1 MYKLIKEQIENDDY
15 KLEAMLDKIYTLYA
29 KNKLTKEKME
39 ELETYA
45 REKANPKNSYA
56 PLQEQIENIYNELA
70 NIKSR
75 LNNLEQAGTE
85 EPTEPEPVDEYPEYI
100 QPTGAHDAYKMGDK
114 ITFEGEHYTCNM
126 NGCVWSPK
134 EYPNAW
140 IKE

>member
-56 PLQEQIENIYNELA
+56 PLQE
-70 NIKSR
+70 
-75 LNNLEQAGTE
+75 
-85 EPTEPEPVDEYPEYI
+85 
-100 QPTGAHDAYKMGDK
+100 
-114 ITFEGEHYTCNM
+114 
-126 NGCVWSPK
+126 
-134 EYPNAW
+134 
-140 IKE
+140 

>member
-1 MYKLIKEQIENDDY
+1 M
-15 KLEAMLDKIYTLYA
+15 
-29 KNKLTKEKME
+29 
-39 ELETYA
+39 
-45 REKANPKNSYA
+45 
-56 PLQEQIENIYNELA
+56 QEQIENIYSELA

-75 LNNLEQAGTE
+75 LNNLEQEGQAGE
-85 EPTEPEPVDEYPEYI
+85 EGGETEPSETEEYPEYK
-100 QPTGAHDAYKMGDK
+100 QPQGAHDAYKMGDK